1 MTRSRPFK
9 LALLASLYVVQGMPY
24 GFQVGAL
31 SLYLREQGIS
41 LKAIGFIGLLS
52 LPWSWKALWA
62 PLVDR
67 FGSERFGRRKSWIVP
82 CQLLLMLAASAAA
95 VAAEADALLPLL
107 GLVFT
112 MNLIAATQDIAVD
125 GLAVNL
131 LGKRELGPG
140 NAAQVVGYKVGML
153 LSGGLLV
160 ALNEVIGWSGLFVAM
175 ALLCGAVALMVV
187 AYREEPAPTAAPPGQ
202 RVRMGDV
209 LRQLRT
215 ALLVPGTGWLLLFCG
230 TYKLGE
236 SMVDA
241 MFKPFLLDGGY
252 SAATIGLW
260 TGTYGKVASIL
271 GSLAGGAVAWR
282 MDLLRAV
289 GLTAALRALPLAG
302 VLALA
307 VGPLTDDK
315 VISVICAEHFFGG
328 ALTTA
333 MFAYLMSR
341 VDPRVGA
348 SHYTLLASVE
358 VLGKAPAA
366 WASGF
371 LAASAGYGS
380 VFAAGLALSVAYLG
394 LLIPMRRSAVAT
406 RAQPSPS

>member
-1 MTRSRPFK
+1 M
-9 LALLASLYVVQGMPY
+9 LLACLYVVQGMPY

-31 SLYLREQGIS
+31 SMYLREHGTS
-41 LKAIGFIGLLS
+41 LQAIGFVGLLA

-67 FGSERFGRRKSWIVP
+67 FGSDRFGRRKSWIVP
-82 CQLLLMLAASAAA
+82 CQLLLMLAAGAAA
-95 VAAEADALLPLL
+95 VAAEADALMPLL
-107 GLVFT
+107 GLVFV

-125 GLAVNL
+125 GLAISL
-131 LGKRELGPG
+131 LGKSDLGPG

-175 ALLCGAVALMVV
+175 ALLCGLVALMVV
-187 AYREEPAPTAAPPGQ
+187 AYREEPAPTAAATPGE
-202 RVRMGDV
+202 RVRMRDV
-209 LRQLRT
+209 LRQLKT
-215 ALLVPGTGWLLLFCG
+215 ALLVPGTVWLLVFCG

-241 MFKPFLLDGGY
+241 MFKPFLLDSGFT
-252 SAATIGLW
+252 AATIGRW
-260 TGTYGKVASIL
+260 SGTYGKVASIL
-271 GSLAGGAVAWR
+271 GSLAGGALAWR

-289 GLTAALRALPLAG
+289 GLTAALRALPLVG

-307 VGPLTDDK
+307 LAPPTGDK

-341 VDPRVGA
+341 VEPRVGA

-371 LAASAGYGS
+371 LAASAGYPT
-380 VFAAGLALSVAYLG
+380 VFATGLALSVAYLG
-394 LLIPMRRSAVAT
+394 LLVPLQRVGAPAAPIARPG
-406 RAQPSPS
+406 